1 MDGEP
6 KLFDSHAHLNDKK
19 LYGDLDGVLDR
30 AAEAGVIRILNAG
43 ADWPSSL
50 MSVRLA
56 EKYPDQIFAAVGIH
70 PHDAKTLTEEM
81 LQKLMKLAEA
91 PEVVAWGEI
100 GLDYY
105 RDLSPREVQQSAFI
119 AQIAAAKA
127 AKKPIIIHDR
137 DAHGDILRIVRQER
151 AGENG
156 GVFHCFSGS
165 WEMAKECLKMGFM
178 ISFAGPLT
186 FTNSP
191 KLSEVAAKAPPDMML
206 VETDSPYLSP
216 HPYRGKINEP
226 ARVSIVAKRLAE
238 IRGQSYQEIAEIT
251 TQNTLRMLHKSNKT
265 C

>member
-1 MDGEP
+1 M
-6 KLFDSHAHLNDKK
+6 LFDSHAHLNDKK
-19 LYGDLDGVLDR
+19 LYGDLPAVLVR
-30 AAEAGVIRILNAG
+30 AEEAQVSRILNCG

-56 EKYPDQIFAAVGIH
+56 EKYPGRVFAAVGVH

-81 LQKLMKLAEA
+81 VHKLLKLAEA
-91 PEVVAWGEI
+91 PQVVAWGEI

-105 RDLSPREVQQSAFI
+105 RDLSPRETQRSAFI
-119 AQIAAAKA
+119 AQIAAAKSV
-127 AKKPIIIHDR
+127 KKPIIIHDR
-137 DAHGDILRIVRQER
+137 DAHEDILRIARQER

-186 FTNSP
+186 YHNAP
-191 KLSEVAAKAPPDMML
+191 KLSEVAAKVPADLML
-206 VETDSPYLSP
+206 VETDCPYLSP

-226 ARVSIVAKRLAE
+226 ARVSIVAAKLAE
-238 IRGQSYQEIAEIT
+238 IRGVSYEEAAQIT
-251 TQNTLRMLHKSNKT
+251 AANTGRLFGL

>member
-1 MDGEP
+1 M
-6 KLFDSHAHLNDKK
+6 LFDSHAHLNDKK
-19 LYGDLDGVLDR
+19 LYGDLPDVLQR
-30 AAEAGVIRILNAG
+30 AAAAGVTRILNAG

-56 EKYPDQIFAAVGIH
+56 EKYPGQIYAAVGVH

-81 LQKLMKLAEA
+81 LQKLLKLAEA
-91 PEVVAWGEI
+91 PGVVAWGEI

-105 RDLSPREVQQSAFI
+105 RDLSPRAVQQSAFI

-137 DAHGDILRIVRQER
+137 EAHGDILRLARQER

-156 GVFHCFSGS
+156 GGFHCFSGS
-165 WEMAKECLKMGFM
+165 WEMAKECLSLGFM

-186 FTNSP
+186 FANAP
-191 KLSEVAAKAPPDMML
+191 KLSEVAAQVPPDMML

-216 HPYRGKINEP
+216 HPHRGQVNEP
-226 ARVSIVAKRLAE
+226 ARVSLVAARLAE
-238 IRGQSYQEIAEIT
+238 IRGQSFEEVAEMTARNACRLFGI
-251 TQNTLRMLHKSNKT
+251 S
-265 C
+265 

>member
-1 MDGEP
+1 M
-6 KLFDSHAHLNDKK
+6 LFDSHAHLNDKK
-19 LYGDLDGVLDR
+19 LYADLDGVMAR
-30 AAEAGVIRILNAG
+30 ALEAGVSQILNCG

-56 EKYPDQIFAAVGIH
+56 EKYPGQVYAAVGVH
-70 PHDAKTLTEEM
+70 PHDAKSLTDEM
-81 LQKLMKLAEA
+81 LQKLIKLAEA
-91 PEVVAWGEI
+91 PQVVAWGEI

-119 AQIAAAKA
+119 AQIAAAKSL
-127 AKKPIIIHDR
+127 KKPIIIHDR

-165 WEMAKECLKMGFM
+165 WEMAKECLNLGFM

-186 FTNSP
+186 FVNAP
-191 KLSEVAAKAPPDMML
+191 KLSEVAAKVPPDMML
-206 VETDSPYLSP
+206 VETDCPYLSP

-226 ARVSIVAKRLAE
+226 ARVSLVAARLAE
-238 IRGQSYQEIAEIT
+238 IRGQSYQEVAEIT
-251 TQNTLRMLHKSNKT
+251 AQNACRLFCINL
-265 C
+265 